1 MVRYLTNR
9 KSMEMQFSLQ
19 VVTGENLRIKSKAE
33 GVKIRI
39 RSDARI
45 LEQGPG
51 ATYFIAAFENSIRIV
66 W

>member
-1 MVRYLTNR
+1 
-9 KSMEMQFSLQ
+9 MQFSLQ